1 MKKLLTAAMLALFS
15 QASLAHTLWVMP
27 SHFVLSGEDTWIS
40 VDLSAANMTFV
51 ADKGVSPDNLS
62 LVFPDGSRHKFSQS
76 YQGKRKSQA
85 DHQLVQEG
93 TYLIEN
99 GGPARYFTMFEVNGE
114 RKRIMADKRAA
125 AKELPAGATK
135 VTTSRG
141 QSKAL
146 AVVTVKAPN
155 RTALDPKGDGFELN
169 FITHPADYVAEDK
182 IEWQLLMDG
191 KPAAGVKVEL
201 SQQDELYRNAAGR
214 QTLETDNA
222 GKLAFI
228 PAQAGRYLIEASY
241 QSAEKTELAD
251 QIRATLTLTFEV
263 GLP

>member
-1 MKKLLTAAMLALFS
+1 
-15 QASLAHTLWVMP
+15 
-27 SHFVLSGEDTWIS
+27 
-40 VDLSAANMTFV
+40 
-51 ADKGVSPDNLS
+51 
-62 LVFPDGSRHKFSQS
+62 
-76 YQGKRKSQA
+76 
-85 DHQLVQEG
+85 
-93 TYLIEN
+93 
-99 GGPARYFTMFEVNGE
+99 
-114 RKRIMADKRAA
+114 
-125 AKELPAGATK
+125 
-135 VTTSRG
+135 
-141 QSKAL
+141 
-146 AVVTVKAPN
+146 
-155 RTALDPKGDGFELN
+155 
-169 FITHPADYVAEDK
+169 
-182 IEWQLLMDG
+182 LMDG